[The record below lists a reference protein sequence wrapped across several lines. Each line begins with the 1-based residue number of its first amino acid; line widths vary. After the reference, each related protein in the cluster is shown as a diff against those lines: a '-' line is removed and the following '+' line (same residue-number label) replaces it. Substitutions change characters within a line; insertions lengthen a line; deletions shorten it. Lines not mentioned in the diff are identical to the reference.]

1 MKILL
6 TGGTGQLGQEL
17 LKLGDFIAPDRKEM
31 DILSESRIKITRDRY
46 NPDIIIHAAAYTN
59 TFLPEKDPI
68 EAYHCYQTN
77 IIGTRNVVMTFKCP
91 IIFIST
97 ETCLNPYNFYAI
109 TKFQSENEIKLYSDK
124 YKIIRTSFR
133 ERPFEYDLAFDDM
146 YTIGDYVDVIAKLI
160 NKEIN
165 KPIENNIV
173 YVGTGVKTPYDL
185 AIKTKPNVKKVSYK
199 IFKISPMEELLT
211 I

>member
-6 TGGTGQLGQEL
+6 TGGSGQLGSEL
-17 LKLGDFIAPDRKEM
+17 LKHRQFIAPNRHEM
-31 DILSESRIKITRDRY
+31 DILSEARVQITY
-46 NPDIIIHAAAYTN
+46 EKYKPDIVVHSAAYTN
-59 TFLPEKDPI
+59 TSLPESDPI

-77 IIGTRNVVMTFKCP
+77 IIGTRNIARFFHCP
-91 IIFIST
+91 IILIST

-109 TKFQSENEIKLYSDK
+109 TKLQSENELKLYSDK

-133 ERPFEYDLAFDDM
+133 ERPFEYPMAFDDM

-160 NKEIN
+160 NEEVE

-185 AIKTKPNVKKVSYK
+185 AVKTKPDIKRVSYK
-199 IFKISPMEELLT
+199 LFKIAPMEELLT
-211 I
+211 V